1 MLRTIRKTL
10 AVISF
15 VLITFLFLDFTGTLH
30 DWFGWLAKI
39 QLVPAILAIN
49 LSVIILLL
57 LLTVLFGRIYCS
69 IICPLG
75 VLQDII
81 ARFGRKGKKLP
92 YSFTPAINWLR
103 YGSLIVFVVAL
114 VAGVSPIFT
123 ILEPYSA
130 YGRIASSFF
139 TPIYQLGNNYLAS
152 LAEKANSYAFYE
164 TDIWIKGSLILSI
177 TTVTF
182 LIITI
187 LAWRNGR
194 TYCNTIC
201 PVGTILGFVSK
212 YSIFRPI
219 IETSHCNSCGVCAR
233 NCKAS
238 CIDSK
243 NHKIDYSRCV
253 SCMNCIQKCSHGA
266 ITFTSI
272 LKKRKGN
279 EILIEPIVKKER
291 HLSSSRRRF
300 FATGTGIAVS
310 SLLKAQEMK
319 VDGGFIDLEEKKI
332 PKRGTFIAPPGSRS
346 LNNLTQH
353 CTACQLC
360 VSVCENQV
368 LRPTME
374 LNRFM
379 QPEMS
384 FERGYCRPEC
394 VKCSEVCPTS
404 AIKLIS
410 TADKSAIQIG
420 HAVWIK
426 DNCVVLKD
434 GVSCDN
440 CQRHCPT
447 SAIQMIPSV
456 QEDADSLKIPIIDV
470 EHCIGCGACENLC
483 PARPYSAIYVEGHL
497 MHRVI

>member
-1 MLRTIRKTL
+1 MLRTIRKTI

-187 LAWRNGR
+187 LVWRNGR

-394 VKCSEVCPTS
+394 VKCSEVCPTN